1 MFGIALNYIQTNNFF
16 ITSSFHN
23 VNNFYSLRQ
32 HALYNAVDRLSFSLI
47 DACKKRSEKDLLD
60 VFILYTDPCCAVF
73 TTVKQYSCS
82 LPFV

>member
-1 MFGIALNYIQTNNFF
+1 MKSF

-47 DACKKRSEKDLLD
+47 DACKKRSEKGLLD
-60 VFILYTDPCCAVF
+60 VFI
-73 TTVKQYSCS
+73 SCR
-82 LPFV
+82 LILLRGVYNG

>member
-1 MFGIALNYIQTNNFF
+1 MNSF

-47 DACKKRSEKDLLD
+47 DACKKRSEKGLLD
-60 VFILYTDPCCAVF
+60 VFFLLTDPCCAVF

-82 LPFV
+82 LFKKHFLK

>member
-1 MFGIALNYIQTNNFF
+1 MIPRMFGIALNYIQTNNLAVSSVCIVNSF

-47 DACKKRSEKDLLD
+47 DACKKRSEKGLLD
-60 VFILYTDPCCAVF
+60 VFIL
-73 TTVKQYSCS
+73 
-82 LPFV
+82 